1 MNVSIGAW
9 SKEFFS
15 VILGLWFFFL
25 ISGFVSVNGIDD
37 QVGGLAVFQMLL

>member
-1 MNVSIGAW
+1 MFLLEHGQRSSFLSFWVDRV
-9 SKEFFS
+9 FF
-15 VILGLWFFFL
+15 